1 MKKILLI
8 ALTLLLVLS
17 VEAQKKGQMIKW
29 LHISP
34 KASVGTS
41 LLINS
46 NIFSDKNIEQNLFN
60 FSTSFGGSLGI
71 SIGDYL
77 GFYVEG
83 NMINFAQNYHMLVEY
98 TDGSDHSYDKTL
110 AFTAVNTGVLMRWVT
125 DKGGYFEVG
134 PNFTKLKSATVTNT
148 VEGALLNPTTNDFN
162 ASYINLSLGFGQAV
176 YRSDRLT
183 VLLGARLNYSPVSFY
198 LPREENP
205 ENTYIKDGL
214 YASAAKIGWTD
225 LTKPNYLYNSDKHS
239 VQGKTM
245 PVTGFLTLEVDY
257 IFGFW
262 GNARCGRG
270 RLMFFQ

>member
-29 LHISP
+29 LRIAP
-34 KASVGTS
+34 KASFGTA

-46 NIFSDKNIEQNLFN
+46 NTFKDKSIEESYFN
-60 FSTSFGGSLGI
+60 MSTAFGGSLGLG
-71 SIGDYL
+71 IGDYL
-77 GFYVEG
+77 EFYAEM
-83 NMINFAQNYHMLVEY
+83 NALNFGQTYHMQVER
-98 TDGSDHSYDKTL
+98 TDGTDDSYDKTL

-162 ASYINLSLGFGQAV
+162 DSYINLSLGFGQAL
-176 YRSDRLT
+176 YRSERLF
-183 VLLGARLNYSPVSFY
+183 VYLGARFNISPVSMY
-198 LPREENP
+198 LPRDLYPDES
-205 ENTYIKDGL
+205 YFKDGIYNIENL
-214 YASAAKIGWTD
+214 RYE
-225 LTKPNYLYNSDKHS
+225 PNIHEI
-239 VQGKTM
+239 QGKTM
-245 PVTGFLTLEVDY
+245 PVTGFLTLEVNY
-257 IFGFW
+257 TFGFW